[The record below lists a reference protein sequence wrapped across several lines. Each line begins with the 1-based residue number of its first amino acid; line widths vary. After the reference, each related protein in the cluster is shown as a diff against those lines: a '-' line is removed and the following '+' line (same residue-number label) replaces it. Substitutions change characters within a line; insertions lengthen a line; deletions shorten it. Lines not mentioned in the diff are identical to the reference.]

1 MLIINVCGCEDM
13 FAIIGA
19 LIFHMLQF
27 SCCAFSITE
36 TWPLKRWIQICLEF
50 CNIQATAFELVRE
63 QLQIWILSVGD
74 LQWTSDPWKSLFFS
88 PPISMRS
95 AFLCYSRASLEMC
108 LGLVFF
114 YFWTALQRGF
124 VGLTTL
130 CFYVVYPSEATGI
143 CFSRDLLS
151 HQHLLWL
158 HKNWLL
164 YTNPWM
170 HRKENKLSP

>member
-1 MLIINVCGCEDM
+1 MWLWRHVCYNWCLD
-13 FAIIGA
+13 FFSYASVLLLCFFNYRDLA
-19 LIFHMLQF
+19 LKKVNSNLFGILQYSSYCF
-27 SCCAFSITE
+27 
-36 TWPLKRWIQICLEF
+36 
-50 CNIQATAFELVRE
+50 
-63 QLQIWILSVGD
+63 
-74 LQWTSDPWKSLFFS
+74 WTSERTASDMNPECWRPAVNFRSMKVFFFS